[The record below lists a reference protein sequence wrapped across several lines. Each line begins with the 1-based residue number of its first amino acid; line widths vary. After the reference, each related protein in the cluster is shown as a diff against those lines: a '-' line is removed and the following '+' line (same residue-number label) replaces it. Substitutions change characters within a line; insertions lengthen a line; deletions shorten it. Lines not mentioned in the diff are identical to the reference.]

1 MKVNWITMAL
11 LLITAALLGSNP
23 LYFVVSGEAVQPVLV
38 NRYKTAFLEQLR
50 LNDIAV
56 IEGESIPVI
65 GELKILYETGQMERS
80 REIYEKYQLETATR
94 ILNATF
100 DYAPDGK
107 LSITIS
113 LLDIQGTTLF
123 KKTGTLEK
131 DETSTDVIGTEHAR
145 ELLYEEF
152 GIGFIDSR
160 PGKPYFELAKSKNTY
175 TEGESLSVS
184 VTLEESVYLYLF
196 YRIGD
201 TLEYLLHKAITEAST
216 KYYLEGEL
224 FLPAGEKADSYI
236 ETLLFV
242 ALNTNLTGLEKDV
255 SDIEGLEK
263 ILNGIDGSKWEVQE
277 ISYEIRRK

>member
-1 MKVNWITMAL
+1 MKTKWVTIAL

-23 LYFVVSGEAVQPVLV
+23 LYFVVSGEAVQAVLV
-38 NRYKTAFLEQLR
+38 NKYKTAFLEQLR
-50 LNDIAV
+50 LNYIDV
-56 IEGESIPVI
+56 IEDESIPVI
-65 GELKILYETGQMERS
+65 WELKNFYEMGEMGS
-80 REIYEKYQLETATR
+80 KEIYEKYKLEEATL

-100 DYAPDGK
+100 DYASDGK

-131 DETSTDVIGTEHAR
+131 DETSTDVIGKEHAR
-145 ELLYEEF
+145 ELLYEVF
-152 GIGFIDSR
+152 KIGFIDSL
-160 PGKPYFELAKSKNTY
+160 PGKPSIELVKSKNTY

-184 VTLEESVYLYLF
+184 VTLEEPVYLYLF
-196 YRIGD
+196 YRTGN
-201 TLEYLLHKAITEAST
+201 TLEYFLYKSITQPNT

-224 FLPAGEKADSYI
+224 LLPAGEKAASYI

-242 ALNTNLTGLEKDV
+242 ALKTNLTGLEEDV

-263 ILNGIDGSKWEVQE
+263 ILNGMDGSKWEVQE

>member
-1 MKVNWITMAL
+1 LKVNWITMAL

-65 GELKILYETGQMERS
+65 WELKILYETGQMERS
-80 REIYEKYQLETATR
+80 KEIYEKYKLEKATR
-94 ILNATF
+94 ILNASF

-113 LLDIQGTTLF
+113 LLDFQGTTLF
-123 KKTGTLEK
+123 KKTGTLGK
-131 DETSTDVIGTEHAR
+131 DETSTDVIGKEHAR
-145 ELLYEEF
+145 ELLYEVF
-152 GIGFIDSR
+152 KIGFIDSL
-160 PGKPYFELAKSKNTY
+160 PGKPSIELVKSKNTY
-175 TEGESLSVS
+175 TEGELLSVG
-184 VTLEESVYLYLF
+184 VTCGEPVYLYLF
-196 YRIGD
+196 YRTGD
-201 TLEYLLHKAITEAST
+201 TLEYLLYKSITQPNT

-224 FLPAGEKADSYI
+224 FLPAGEKSDSYI
-236 ETLLFV
+236 ETILFV
-242 ALNTNLTGLEKDV
+242 ALNSNLSGLGKDV

>member
-1 MKVNWITMAL
+1 MKTKWITIAL

-23 LYFVVSGEAVQPVLV
+23 LYFVVSGEAVQAVLV
-38 NRYKTAFLEQLR
+38 NKYKTALLEQLR
-50 LNDIAV
+50 LNDITV
-56 IEGESIPVI
+56 IEDESIPVI
-65 GELKILYETGQMERS
+65 WELKNFYEMGEIGS
-80 REIYEKYQLETATR
+80 KEIYDKFKLEEATR

-100 DYAPDGK
+100 DYASDGK

-131 DETSTDVIGTEHAR
+131 DETSTDVIGKEHAR
-145 ELLYEEF
+145 ELLYEVF
-152 GIGFIDSR
+152 KIGFIDSL
-160 PGKPYFELAKSKNTY
+160 PGKPSIELVKSKNTY
-175 TEGESLSVS
+175 TEGESLSVG
-184 VTLEESVYLYLF
+184 VTLEEPVYLYLF
-196 YRIGD
+196 YRTGD
-201 TLEYLLHKAITEAST
+201 TLEYFLYKSITQPNT

-224 FLPAGEKADSYI
+224 LLPAGEKAASYI

-242 ALNTNLTGLEKDV
+242 ALKTNLTGLEEDV

-263 ILNGIDGSKWEVQE
+263 ILNGMDGSKWEVQE

>member
-1 MKVNWITMAL
+1 LKTKWVTIAL

-23 LYFVVSGEAVQPVLV
+23 LYFVVSGEAVQAVLV
-38 NRYKTAFLEQLR
+38 NKYKTAFLEQLR
-50 LNDIAV
+50 LNYIDV
-56 IEGESIPVI
+56 IEDESIPVI
-65 GELKILYETGQMERS
+65 WELKNFYEMGEMGS
-80 REIYEKYQLETATR
+80 KEIYEKYKLEEATL

-100 DYAPDGK
+100 DYASDGK

-131 DETSTDVIGTEHAR
+131 DETSTGVIGKEHAR
-145 ELLYEEF
+145 ELLYEVF
-152 GIGFIDSR
+152 KIGFIDSL
-160 PGKPYFELAKSKNTY
+160 PGKPSIELVKSKNTY

-184 VTLEESVYLYLF
+184 VTLEEPVYLYLF
-196 YRIGD
+196 YRTGN
-201 TLEYLLHKAITEAST
+201 TLEYFLYKSITQPNT

-224 FLPAGEKADSYI
+224 LLPAGEKAASYI

-242 ALNTNLTGLEKDV
+242 ALKTNLTGLEEDV

-263 ILNGIDGSKWEVQE
+263 ILNGMDGSKWEVQE

>member
-1 MKVNWITMAL
+1 MKTKWVTIAL

-23 LYFVVSGEAVQPVLV
+23 LYFVVSGEAVQAVLV
-38 NRYKTAFLEQLR
+38 SKYKTAFLEQLR
-50 LNDIAV
+50 LNYIDV
-56 IEGESIPVI
+56 IEDESIPVI
-65 GELKILYETGQMERS
+65 WELKNFYEMGEMGS
-80 REIYEKYQLETATR
+80 KEIYEKYKLEEATL

-100 DYAPDGK
+100 DYASDGK

-131 DETSTDVIGTEHAR
+131 DETSTDVIGKEHAR
-145 ELLYEEF
+145 ELLYEVF
-152 GIGFIDSR
+152 KIGFIDSL
-160 PGKPYFELAKSKNTY
+160 PGKPSIELVKSKNTY

-184 VTLEESVYLYLF
+184 VTLEEPVYLYLF
-196 YRIGD
+196 YRTGN
-201 TLEYLLHKAITEAST
+201 TLEYFLYKSITQPNT

-224 FLPAGEKADSYI
+224 LLPAGEKAASYI

-242 ALNTNLTGLEKDV
+242 ALKTNLTGLEEDV

-263 ILNGIDGSKWEVQE
+263 ILNGMDGSKWEVQE

>member
-1 MKVNWITMAL
+1 MKTKWVTIAL

-23 LYFVVSGEAVQPVLV
+23 LYFVVSGEAVQAVLV
-38 NRYKTAFLEQLR
+38 SKYKTAFLEQLR
-50 LNDIAV
+50 LNYIDV
-56 IEGESIPVI
+56 IEDESIPVI
-65 GELKILYETGQMERS
+65 WELKNFYEMGEMGS
-80 REIYEKYQLETATR
+80 KEIYEKYKLEEATL

-100 DYAPDGK
+100 DYASDGK

-131 DETSTDVIGTEHAR
+131 DETSTDVIGKEHAR
-145 ELLYEEF
+145 ELLYEVF
-152 GIGFIDSR
+152 KIGFIDSL
-160 PGKPYFELAKSKNTY
+160 PGKPSIELVKSKNTY
-175 TEGESLSVS
+175 TEGELLSVS
-184 VTLEESVYLYLF
+184 VTLEEPVYLYLF
-196 YRIGD
+196 YRTGN
-201 TLEYLLHKAITEAST
+201 TLEYFLYKSITQPNT

-224 FLPAGEKADSYI
+224 LLPAGEKADSYI

-242 ALNTNLTGLEKDV
+242 ALKTNLTGLEEDV

-263 ILNGIDGSKWEVQE
+263 ILNGMDGSKWEVQE

>member
-1 MKVNWITMAL
+1 LKTKWVTIAL

-23 LYFVVSGEAVQPVLV
+23 LYFVVSGEAVQAVLV
-38 NRYKTAFLEQLR
+38 NKYKTAFLEQLR
-50 LNDIAV
+50 LNYIDV
-56 IEGESIPVI
+56 IEDESIPVI
-65 GELKILYETGQMERS
+65 WELKNFYEMGEMGS
-80 REIYEKYQLETATR
+80 KEIYEKYKLEEATL

-100 DYAPDGK
+100 DYASDGK

-131 DETSTDVIGTEHAR
+131 DETSTDVIGKEHAR
-145 ELLYEEF
+145 ELLYEVF
-152 GIGFIDSR
+152 KIGFIDSL
-160 PGKPYFELAKSKNTY
+160 PGKPSIELVKSKNTY

-184 VTLEESVYLYLF
+184 VTLEEPVYLYLF
-196 YRIGD
+196 YRTGN
-201 TLEYLLHKAITEAST
+201 TLEYFLYKSITQPNT

-224 FLPAGEKADSYI
+224 LLPAGEKAASYI

-242 ALNTNLTGLEKDV
+242 ALKTNLTGLEEDV

-263 ILNGIDGSKWEVQE
+263 ILNGMDGSKWEVQE

>member
-1 MKVNWITMAL
+1 MKTKWVTIAL

-23 LYFVVSGEAVQPVLV
+23 LYFVVSGEAVQAVLV
-38 NRYKTAFLEQLR
+38 NKYKTAFLEQLR
-50 LNDIAV
+50 LNYIDV
-56 IEGESIPVI
+56 IEDESIPVI
-65 GELKILYETGQMERS
+65 WELKNFYEMGEMGS
-80 REIYEKYQLETATR
+80 KEIYEKYKLEEATL

-100 DYAPDGK
+100 DYASDGK

-131 DETSTDVIGTEHAR
+131 DETSTGVIGKEHAR
-145 ELLYEEF
+145 ELLYEVF
-152 GIGFIDSR
+152 KIGFIDSL
-160 PGKPYFELAKSKNTY
+160 PGKPSIELVKSKNTY

-184 VTLEESVYLYLF
+184 VTLEEPVYLYLF
-196 YRIGD
+196 YRTGN
-201 TLEYLLHKAITEAST
+201 TLEYFLYKSITQPNT

-224 FLPAGEKADSYI
+224 LLPAGEKAASYI

-242 ALNTNLTGLEKDV
+242 ALKTNLTGLEEDV

-263 ILNGIDGSKWEVQE
+263 ILNGMDGSKWEVQE